1 MKQIYDITFAIQFY
15 VKRHYQSTLYL
26 LATDGEPK
34 NNSPVFDNYQRGFR
48 MPSRFRVREKICKAM
63 QGLSEQIK
71 EHPRS
76 SLGFKH
82 NAQQNFAAWHRAQ
95 ERKKV
100 IRNVTVMAVSLV
112 VVGLSWY
119 FKDSMY
125 SYVFTEDG
133 ELRKK
138 RRLALMSM
146 IPIMVAMLLASAVYS
161 CCVKMRHRLEDDE
174 KKSTHPLEL
183 SNKAASKKPSKKNQ
197 QAKDTEGQ
205 SKKKTIRGS
214 ERRQVLTV

>member
-1 MKQIYDITFAIQFY
+1 
-15 VKRHYQSTLYL
+15 
-26 LATDGEPK
+26 
-34 NNSPVFDNYQRGFR
+34 

-82 NAQQNFAAWHRAQ
+82 NAQQNYAAWHRAQ

-100 IRNVTVMAVSLV
+100 IRNMTAVAVSLV
-112 VVGLSWY
+112 VVGISWY
-119 FKDSMY
+119 FKNSMY

-133 ELRKK
+133 ELRKN

-146 IPIMVAMLLASAVYS
+146 IPITIVMLLAPTSTSAGCIYS

-183 SNKAASKKPSKKNQ
+183 SDKAASIWNELSEPTSTTSKKPVKEDTENKKNEGQGKDEKTNEDQQQPTGKGTNNGASKK
-197 QAKDTEGQ
+197 
-205 SKKKTIRGS
+205 SK
-214 ERRQVLTV
+214 

>member
-1 MKQIYDITFAIQFY
+1 
-15 VKRHYQSTLYL
+15 
-26 LATDGEPK
+26 
-34 NNSPVFDNYQRGFR
+34 

-112 VVGLSWY
+112 VVGLCWY
-119 FKDSMY
+119 FKGSMY

-133 ELRKK
+133 ELREK

-146 IPIMVAMLLASAVYS
+146 IPIIVAMLLASAVYS
-161 CCVKMRHRLEDDE
+161 CCVKMRHRLEDDQ

-183 SNKAASKKPSKKNQ
+183 SDKAASIWKELSEPSGTSSKKPTKENQ
-197 QAKDTEGQ
+197 LK
-205 SKKKTIRGS
+205 IRI
-214 ERRQVLTV
+214 

>member
-1 MKQIYDITFAIQFY
+1 
-15 VKRHYQSTLYL
+15 
-26 LATDGEPK
+26 
-34 NNSPVFDNYQRGFR
+34 

-76 SLGFKH
+76 SFGFKH

-95 ERKKV
+95 EKKKV
-100 IRNVTVMAVSLV
+100 IRNVTVMAVSLIV
-112 VVGLSWY
+112 IAISWY

-146 IPIMVAMLLASAVYS
+146 IPIVIVMLLASAIYS

-183 SNKAASKKPSKKNQ
+183 SDKAASIWNELSEPTTSKKPVKEKQETKSVEAQSDKKQ
-197 QAKDTEGQ
+197 PEELGED
-205 SKKKTIRGS
+205 KKYTQFDFLDFL
-214 ERRQVLTV
+214 E

>member
-1 MKQIYDITFAIQFY
+1 
-15 VKRHYQSTLYL
+15 
-26 LATDGEPK
+26 
-34 NNSPVFDNYQRGFR
+34 
-48 MPSRFRVREKICKAM
+48 MPSRFRVREKICIAM
-63 QGLSEQIK
+63 QGLSDQIK

-76 SLGFKH
+76 SFGFKH

-95 ERKKV
+95 EKKKV
-100 IRNVTVMAVSLV
+100 IRNVTAMAVSLV
-112 VVGLSWY
+112 VVGISWY

-146 IPIMVAMLLASAVYS
+146 IPLMIVMLLASASYS
-161 CCVKMRHRLEDDE
+161 CCVKMRLRLEDDE

-183 SNKAASKKPSKKNQ
+183 SDKAASIWNELSELTSTSSKKPVKEDTETKK
-197 QAKDTEGQ
+197 TEGQ
-205 SKKKTIRGS
+205 GKV
-214 ERRQVLTV
+214 ERPNEDKQ

>member
-1 MKQIYDITFAIQFY
+1 
-15 VKRHYQSTLYL
+15 
-26 LATDGEPK
+26 
-34 NNSPVFDNYQRGFR
+34 

-63 QGLSEQIK
+63 QGLSDQIK

-100 IRNVTVMAVSLV
+100 IRNMIVMALSLV
-112 VVGLSWY
+112 VMGISWY
-119 FKDSMY
+119 FKDTMY
-125 SYVFTEDG
+125 SYVFNQDG

-183 SNKAASKKPSKKNQ
+183 SDKAASIWNELSEPTGTSFKKPMKENQ
-197 QAKDTEGQ
+197 QTKDSEGQ
-205 SKKKTIRGS
+205 SKKKQPGDQS
-214 ERRQVLTV
+214 EDKQ

>member
-1 MKQIYDITFAIQFY
+1 
-15 VKRHYQSTLYL
+15 
-26 LATDGEPK
+26 
-34 NNSPVFDNYQRGFR
+34 

-95 ERKKV
+95 EKKKV
-100 IRNVTVMAVSLV
+100 IRNLTVMAVSLIM
-112 VVGLSWY
+112 VGLSWY

-125 SYVFTEDG
+125 SYVFTEEG
-133 ELRKK
+133 ELRRK
-138 RRLALMSM
+138 RRLALMSL
-146 IPIMVAMLLASAVYS
+146 IPIITFMLLAAAIYS

-174 KKSTHPLEL
+174 KRSNHPLEL
-183 SNKAASKKPSKKNQ
+183 SDKAASIWNELSEPTGTSSKKPMK
-197 QAKDTEGQ
+197 E
-205 SKKKTIRGS
+205 I
-214 ERRQVLTV
+214 E

>member
-1 MKQIYDITFAIQFY
+1 
-15 VKRHYQSTLYL
+15 
-26 LATDGEPK
+26 
-34 NNSPVFDNYQRGFR
+34 

-146 IPIMVAMLLASAVYS
+146 IPIIVAMLLASAVYS

-183 SNKAASKKPSKKNQ
+183 SNKAASIWEVLSEPTTSSKKPTKVNQ
-197 QAKDTEGQ
+197 QTTDTEGQ
-205 SKKKTIRGS
+205 SKKKQS
-214 ERRQVLTV
+214 EDQREDKE

>member
-1 MKQIYDITFAIQFY
+1 
-15 VKRHYQSTLYL
+15 
-26 LATDGEPK
+26 
-34 NNSPVFDNYQRGFR
+34 
-48 MPSRFRVREKICKAM
+48 MPSRFRVREKICKAV

-76 SLGFKH
+76 SFGFRH
-82 NAQQNFAAWHRAQ
+82 NAQQNFAAWHRAE

-100 IRNVTVMAVSLV
+100 IRNVTVIVVSLLV
-112 VVGLSWY
+112 AGTAWY

-138 RRLALMSM
+138 RRLAVMGM
-146 IPIMVAMLLASAVYS
+146 IPIMVAILLTSAIYS
-161 CCVKMRHRLEDDE
+161 CCVKMWHRLENDE

-183 SNKAASKKPSKKNQ
+183 SDKAASIWNELSEPTSHLSEKPMKEKQ
-197 QAKDTEGQ
+197 QTKDSEGQ
-205 SKKKTIRGS
+205 SKNKQPGDQKEGK
-214 ERRQVLTV
+214 Q

>member
-1 MKQIYDITFAIQFY
+1 
-15 VKRHYQSTLYL
+15 
-26 LATDGEPK
+26 
-34 NNSPVFDNYQRGFR
+34 

-76 SLGFKH
+76 SFGFKH
-82 NAQQNFAAWHRAQ
+82 NAQQNFAAWHRA
-95 ERKKV
+95 EEKKKV
-100 IRNVTVMAVSLV
+100 IRNMTVIVVSLI
-112 VVGLSWY
+112 VVGMSWY

-138 RRLALMSM
+138 RRLALMGM
-146 IPIMVAMLLASAVYS
+146 IPIMVAILLTSAIYS
-161 CCVKMRHRLEDDE
+161 CCVKMRHRLADDE

-183 SNKAASKKPSKKNQ
+183 SDKAASIWNELSEPTSHLSEKPMKEKQ
-197 QAKDTEGQ
+197 QTKDSEGQ
-205 SKKKTIRGS
+205 EPSLPVGTRGQEQICS
-214 ERRQVLTV
+214 RIYQWP

>member
-1 MKQIYDITFAIQFY
+1 
-15 VKRHYQSTLYL
+15 
-26 LATDGEPK
+26 
-34 NNSPVFDNYQRGFR
+34 

-63 QGLSEQIK
+63 QGLSDQIK

-100 IRNVTVMAVSLV
+100 IRNMIVMALSLV
-112 VVGLSWY
+112 VMGISWY
-119 FKDSMY
+119 FKDTMY
-125 SYVFTEDG
+125 SYVFNQDG

-138 RRLALMSM
+138 RRLALMAM
-146 IPIMVAMLLASAVYS
+146 IPLMVAVLLASAIYGCSVS
-161 CCVKMRHRLEDDE
+161 HRLMRISDAVKMRHRLEDDE

-183 SNKAASKKPSKKNQ
+183 SDKAASIWKELSEPSGTSSKKPTKENQ
-197 QAKDTEGQ
+197 QTKDTEGQ
-205 SKKKTIRGS
+205 SKKKQPGNQK
-214 ERRQVLTV
+214 ED

>member
-1 MKQIYDITFAIQFY
+1 
-15 VKRHYQSTLYL
+15 
-26 LATDGEPK
+26 
-34 NNSPVFDNYQRGFR
+34 
-48 MPSRFRVREKICKAM
+48 MPSPFRVREKICKAM
-63 QGLSEQIK
+63 QGLSKQIK

-112 VVGLSWY
+112 VVGLCWY
-119 FKDSMY
+119 FKGSMY

-133 ELRKK
+133 ELREK

-146 IPIMVAMLLASAVYS
+146 IPIIVAMLLASAVYS

-183 SNKAASKKPSKKNQ
+183 SNQAASIWKVLSEPTSTSSKKQTKGNQ
-197 QAKDTEGQ
+197 QTTDTEGQ
-205 SKKKTIRGS
+205 SKKKQS
-214 ERRQVLTV
+214 EDQREDKE

>member
-1 MKQIYDITFAIQFY
+1 
-15 VKRHYQSTLYL
+15 
-26 LATDGEPK
+26 
-34 NNSPVFDNYQRGFR
+34 

-161 CCVKMRHRLEDDE
+161 CCVKMRHRLEDDQ

-183 SNKAASKKPSKKNQ
+183 SNKAASIWKVLSEPTSTSSKKQTKGNQ
-197 QAKDTEGQ
+197 QTTDTEGQ
-205 SKKKTIRGS
+205 SKKKQS
-214 ERRQVLTV
+214 EDQRDDKE

>member
-1 MKQIYDITFAIQFY
+1 
-15 VKRHYQSTLYL
+15 
-26 LATDGEPK
+26 
-34 NNSPVFDNYQRGFR
+34 
-48 MPSRFRVREKICKAM
+48 MPSRLRVREKICKAM

-95 ERKKV
+95 EKKKV

-112 VVGLSWY
+112 VAGLCWY
-119 FKDSMY
+119 FKGSMY

-133 ELRKK
+133 ELREK

-146 IPIMVAMLLASAVYS
+146 IPIIVAMLLASAVYS

-183 SNKAASKKPSKKNQ
+183 SNKAASIWKVLSEPTSTSSKKQTKGNQ
-197 QAKDTEGQ
+197 QTTDTEGQ
-205 SKKKTIRGS
+205 SKKKQS
-214 ERRQVLTV
+214 EDQREDKE

>member
-1 MKQIYDITFAIQFY
+1 
-15 VKRHYQSTLYL
+15 
-26 LATDGEPK
+26 
-34 NNSPVFDNYQRGFR
+34 

-100 IRNVTVMAVSLV
+100 IRNVTIMALSLV
-112 VVGLSWY
+112 VVGISWY
-119 FKDSMY
+119 FKDNIY
-125 SYVFTEDG
+125 SYVFSEDG

-138 RRLALMSM
+138 RRLALMLM
-146 IPIMVAMLLASAVYS
+146 IPIMVAILLTSAIYS

-183 SNKAASKKPSKKNQ
+183 SDKAASIWNELSEPTGTSSKKPTKDNQ
-197 QAKDTEGQ
+197 QTKETEGQ
-205 SKKKTIRGS
+205 SKKKAS
-214 ERRQVLTV
+214 ADQKKDKE

>member
-1 MKQIYDITFAIQFY
+1 
-15 VKRHYQSTLYL
+15 
-26 LATDGEPK
+26 
-34 NNSPVFDNYQRGFR
+34 

-63 QGLSEQIK
+63 QGLSDQIK

-100 IRNVTVMAVSLV
+100 IRNVTIMALSLV
-112 VVGLSWY
+112 VVGMSWY
-119 FKDSMY
+119 FKDNIY
-125 SYVFTEDG
+125 SYVFSEDG

-138 RRLALMSM
+138 RRLALMLM
-146 IPIMVAMLLASAVYS
+146 IPIMVAILLTSAIYS
-161 CCVKMRHRLEDDE
+161 CCVKMRHRLADDE

-183 SNKAASKKPSKKNQ
+183 SDRAASIWKELSEPTSTSSKKPTKENQ
-197 QAKDTEGQ
+197 QDTEGQ
-205 SKKKTIRGS
+205 SKKKQEGDLK
-214 ERRQVLTV
+214 EDNQ